1 MLYFVGEAFKM
12 HELLAEAEREGASF
26 ADLRYYKVKEVS
38 LVVSE
43 SRKYVPVNGVEE
55 GYSLRVLYN
64 GNWGYSSFVSGGKEM
79 VKNAIDSAVGDSR
92 ANIVFLPS
100 KKDEVKVK
108 ERKPLTK
115 SIEEVAKD
123 LSMLKDEL
131 MRDQRVKS
139 VNVRYY
145 NDVFHKEYFSS
156 EEREIIQEYSLSGI
170 YVTVIAREADR
181 VASAFIGKST
191 TLGYPLEVFDA
202 NEVVST
208 IRRRIENQLKGVIP
222 KAGTYETVLAPD
234 VVGVFSHEA
243 LGHLAEADLATNGIL
258 EPLKG
263 KRIAPEFVS
272 VSDSPSLPYDMAIG
286 ITPYDDEGVEGR
298 EVKIIEKGVVK
309 EFMTDRYYSAYLG
322 QKPTGNARAES
333 FRTPVLIRMRNTFMY
348 PGDWKLDEMV
358 KEVKEGYL
366 LSSPLGGQTSPD
378 GSFQFGIQEGYRI
391 ENGEVKE
398 PLRNVGISGYTL
410 ETLNSISAVSKEF
423 DVWPGFCGKGGQSVP
438 VGTGGPYIKVKIKV
452 GGVA

>member
-1 MLYFVGEAFKM
+1 MVGVAFKM
-12 HELLAEAEREGASF
+12 HELLKEAEREGAAFS
-26 ADLRYYKVKEVS
+26 DLRYYKVKEVT

-43 SRKYVPVNGVEE
+43 SRRYVPVNGVDE

-64 GNWGYSSFVSGGKEM
+64 GNWGYSSFVSGGREV
-79 VKNAIDSAVGDSR
+79 VKRAIDSAIGDSKV
-92 ANIVFLPS
+92 NIVFLPA
-100 KKDEVKVK
+100 KRDVVRVK
-108 ERKPLTK
+108 EKRPLAK
-115 SIEEVAKD
+115 SIDEVAKD
-123 LSMLKDEL
+123 LERLKEEL

-139 VNVRYY
+139 VNVRFY

-156 EEREIIQEYSLSGI
+156 EDREIVQEYSLSGI
-170 YVTVIAREADR
+170 YVNVIARDGDK

-191 TLGYPLEVFDA
+191 YLGYPLEVFDV
-202 NEVVST
+202 NEIIST
-208 IRRRIENQLKGVIP
+208 VKKRVENQLRGVVP
-222 KAGTYETVLAPD
+222 RAGFYDTILAPD

-272 VSDSPSLPYDMAIG
+272 VSDSPYLPYDMAIG
-286 ITPYDDEGVEGR
+286 ITQYDDEGVEGR

-322 QKPTGNARAES
+322 QRPTGNSRAES

-348 PGDWKLDEMV
+348 PGDWNVDEMI

-366 LSSPLGGQTSPD
+366 LASPLGGQTSPD

-410 ETLNSISAVSKEF
+410 ETLNNVSAVSKEF

-438 VGTGGPYIKVKIKV
+438 VGTGGPYVKVKVKV
-452 GGVA
+452 GGIA